1 MIEGLLINNGKLLT
15 KNQVPGTKVYQE
27 RLIKIKGIEYREWI
41 PKHSKL
47 ASAIKKKISQ
57 LGIKKDSII
66 LYLGCST
73 GTTVSHLSD
82 LLTEGFIFALD
93 SAPRVLRELIL
104 MAEDR
109 NNIAPILADA
119 FQTETFEDKV
129 SKVDVIYQDIA
140 QRNQAEIFIENCKKF
155 LKKEGFAILC
165 LKSRSADVKKTPR
178 QVYKEVRTQLEKEL
192 RVVDFRELDPFQK
205 HHGFFVCKNI

>member
-1 MIEGLLINNGKLLT
+1 MIEGLLINKGKLLT
-15 KNQVPGTKVYQE
+15 KNQVPKKKVYQE
-27 RLIKIKGIEYREWI
+27 KLIKIKGIEYREWI

-57 LGIKKDSII
+57 LGIKKDSTI

-82 LLTEGFIFALD
+82 LLTEGFIFAID
-93 SAPRVLRELIL
+93 SSPRVLRELIL

-119 FQTETFEDKV
+119 FQTEKFKDKI
-129 SKVDVIYQDIA
+129 SQVDVIYQDIA
-140 QRNQAEIFIENCKKF
+140 QRNQAEIFIENCKNF

-165 LKSRSADVKKTPR
+165 LKSRSVDVKKTPR
-178 QVYKEVRTQLEKEL
+178 QVYKEIRNQLEREL

-205 HHGFFVCKNI
+205 QHGFFVCKNI

>member
-1 MIEGLLINNGKLLT
+1 MIEGLIINKGKLLT
-15 KNQVPGTKVYQE
+15 KNQVPRTKVYQE

-41 PKHSKL
+41 PRHSKL

-57 LGIKKDSII
+57 VGIKKDSTI

-93 SAPRVLRELIL
+93 SSPRVLRDLIL

-119 FQTETFEDKV
+119 FQTENFEDKV

-140 QRNQAEIFIENCKKF
+140 QRNQAETFLANCKKF
-155 LKKEGFAILC
+155 LKKGGFAILC
-165 LKSRSADVKKTPR
+165 LKSRSVDVKKTPK
-178 QVYKEVRTQLEKEL
+178 QVYREIRDQLEREL

>member
-1 MIEGLLINNGKLLT
+1 MIEGLLINKGRLLT
-15 KNQVPGTKVYQE
+15 KNQVPKKTVYQE
-27 RLIKIKGIEYREWI
+27 KLVNIKGTEYREWN

-47 ASAIKKKISQ
+47 AAAIKKKISQ
-57 LGIKKDSII
+57 LGIKKDSTI

-93 SAPRVLRELIL
+93 SSPRVLRELIL

-109 NNIAPILADA
+109 NNIAPILEDA
-119 FQTETFEDKV
+119 FQTEEFKDKV
-129 SKVDVIYQDIA
+129 PKVDIIYQDIA

-155 LKKEGFAILC
+155 LKKGGFAILC
-165 LKSRSADVKKTPR
+165 LKSRSMDIKKTPK
-178 QVYKEVRTQLEKEL
+178 QVYKEVRNQLEKEL

-205 HHGFFVCKNI
+205 QHGFFVCKNI